1 MSFYSSHPFSL
12 HLVCQGVWGQRTF
25 KRLPKARLADGL
37 LLDEATCTSVTQ
49 QWTRGT
55 LSAAEM
61 TFSKLLKLK
70 NVWSR
75 PWTQTFQRE
84 VGFWVLCLYFL
95 LPSATSYLSQGPG
108 PGPGA
113 GDAVVTKADSEQVN
127 QPRNTWFQLAISMRG
142 RARWWG

>member
-1 MSFYSSHPFSL
+1 M
-12 HLVCQGVWGQRTF
+12 CQGVWGQRTF

-37 LLDEATCTSVTQ
+37 LLDEAPCTSVTQ
-49 QWTRGT
+49 QWTHGT

-75 PWTQTFQRE
+75 PFSLTPRRLRKKL
-84 VGFWVLCLYFL
+84 VLGVLCPYFP
-95 LPSATSYLSQGPG
+95 LPSTSYLSQG

-113 GDAVVTKADSEQVN
+113 GDAVVTKADSEKVN

-142 RARWWG
+142 RARWWGE